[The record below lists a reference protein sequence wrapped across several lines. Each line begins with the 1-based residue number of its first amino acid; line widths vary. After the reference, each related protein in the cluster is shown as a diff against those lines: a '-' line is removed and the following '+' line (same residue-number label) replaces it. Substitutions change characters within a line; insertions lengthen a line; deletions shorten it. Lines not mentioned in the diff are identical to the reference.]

1 MAETSL
7 TCSEFTLALSRVNR
21 WGATKVADYVARHGY
36 DLEECLNFLELELG
50 PHDFAMFNSN
60 VEAARKDIQD
70 NEAKHIHFI
79 TLFDEKFPKKLCES
93 KDPVVFLYY
102 VGDIKLLNTK
112 SIAIIGTREPEESFA
127 SKGRKAALFYAEK
140 GLTIVSGLALG
151 CDTIAHRAALDA
163 NGKTVAI
170 LPSALDKVI
179 PPQNRDLAREIVNNN
194 GLVISEYS
202 VNSTMNKFNYAQRDR
217 IQSLL
222 TSAALVIQS
231 TNDGGTM
238 IAVRKSLKDGKP
250 VFAIKGNNLTLISNY
265 LDIDDQQQLNDIYR
279 LII

>member
-1 MAETSL
+1 MAEISL

-36 DLEECLNFLELELG
+36 DLEECMNFLELELE
-50 PHDFAMFNSN
+50 PRDLTMFNSN

-79 TLFDEKFPKKLCES
+79 SLFDERFPKRLCEG

-102 VGDIKLLNTK
+102 VGDIELLSSK

-127 SKGRKAALFYAEK
+127 LKGRKAALFYAKK
-140 GLTIVSGLALG
+140 GLTVVSGLALG
-151 CDTIAHRAALDA
+151 CDTIAHRATLDA
-163 NGKTVAI
+163 NGKTIAI
-170 LPSALDKVI
+170 LPSALDKVL
-179 PPQNRDLAREIVNNN
+179 PPQNRGLAREIVNNG

-222 TSAALVIQS
+222 TDVALVIQS
-231 TNDGGTM
+231 DDDGGTM
-238 IAVRKSLKDGKP
+238 IAVRKSLKDGKR
-250 VFAIKGNNLTLISNY
+250 VYAIKGNRLTLIDNY
-265 LDIDDQQQLNDIYR
+265 IDVDSEEDLNK
-279 LII
+279 LL

>member
-1 MAETSL
+1 MAEISL

-36 DLEECLNFLELELG
+36 DLEECMNFLELELE
-50 PHDFAMFNSN
+50 PRDLTMFNSN

-79 TLFDEKFPKKLCES
+79 SLFDERFPKRLCEG

-102 VGDIKLLNTK
+102 VGDIELLSSK

-127 SKGRKAALFYAEK
+127 LKGRKAALFYAEK
-140 GLTIVSGLALG
+140 GLTVVSGLALG
-151 CDTIAHRAALDA
+151 CDTIAHRATLDA
-163 NGKTVAI
+163 NGKTIAI
-170 LPSALDKVI
+170 LPSALDKVL
-179 PPQNRDLAREIVNNN
+179 PPQNRGLAREIVNNG

-222 TSAALVIQS
+222 TDVALVIQS
-231 TNDGGTM
+231 DDDGGTM
-238 IAVRKSLKDGKP
+238 IAVRKSLKDGKR
-250 VFAIKGNNLTLISNY
+250 VYAIKGNRLTLIDNY
-265 LDIDDQQQLNDIYR
+265 IDVDSEEDLNK
-279 LII
+279 LL

>member
-1 MAETSL
+1 MAEISL

-36 DLEECLNFLELELG
+36 DLEECMNFLELELE
-50 PHDFAMFNSN
+50 PRDLIMFNSN

-79 TLFDEKFPKKLCES
+79 SLFDERFPKRLCEG

-102 VGDIKLLNTK
+102 VGDIELLSSK

-127 SKGRKAALFYAEK
+127 LKGRKAALFYAEK
-140 GLTIVSGLALG
+140 GLTVVSGLALG
-151 CDTIAHRAALDA
+151 CDTIAHRATLDA
-163 NGKTVAI
+163 NGKTIAI
-170 LPSALDKVI
+170 LPSALDKVL
-179 PPQNRDLAREIVNNN
+179 PPQNRGLAREIVNNG

-222 TSAALVIQS
+222 TDVALVIQS
-231 TNDGGTM
+231 DDDGGTM
-238 IAVRKSLKDGKP
+238 IAVRKSLKDGKR
-250 VFAIKGNNLTLISNY
+250 VYAIKGNRLTLIDNY
-265 LDIDDQQQLNDIYR
+265 IDVDSEEDLNK
-279 LII
+279 LL

>member
-1 MAETSL
+1 MAEISL

-36 DLEECLNFLELELG
+36 DLEECMNFLELELE
-50 PHDFAMFNSN
+50 PRDLTMFNSN

-79 TLFDEKFPKKLCES
+79 SLFDERFPKRLCEG

-102 VGDIKLLNTK
+102 VGNIELLSSK

-127 SKGRKAALFYAEK
+127 LKGRKAALFYAKK
-140 GLTIVSGLALG
+140 GLTVVSGLALG
-151 CDTIAHRAALDA
+151 CDTIAHRATLDA
-163 NGKTVAI
+163 NGKTIAI
-170 LPSALDKVI
+170 LPSALDKVL
-179 PPQNRDLAREIVNNN
+179 PPQNRGLAREIVNNG

-222 TSAALVIQS
+222 TDVALVIQS
-231 TNDGGTM
+231 DDDGGTM
-238 IAVRKSLKDGKP
+238 IAVRKSLKDGKR
-250 VFAIKGNNLTLISNY
+250 VYAIKGNRLTLIDNY
-265 LDIDDQQQLNDIYR
+265 IDVDSEEDLNK
-279 LII
+279 LL

>member
-36 DLEECLNFLELELG
+36 DLEECMNFLELELE
-50 PHDFAMFNSN
+50 PRDLTMFNSN

-79 TLFDEKFPKKLCES
+79 SLFDERFPKRLCEG

-102 VGDIKLLNTK
+102 VGDIELLSSK

-127 SKGRKAALFYAEK
+127 LKGRKAALFYAEK
-140 GLTIVSGLALG
+140 GLTVVSGLALG
-151 CDTIAHRAALDA
+151 CDTIAHRATLDA
-163 NGKTVAI
+163 NGKTIAI
-170 LPSALDKVI
+170 LPSALDKVL
-179 PPQNRDLAREIVNNN
+179 PPQNRGLAREIVNNG

-222 TSAALVIQS
+222 TDVALVIQS
-231 TNDGGTM
+231 DDDGGTM
-238 IAVRKSLKDGKP
+238 IAVRKSLKDGKR
-250 VFAIKGNNLTLISNY
+250 VYAIKGNRLTLIDNY
-265 LDIDDQQQLNDIYR
+265 IDVDSEEDLNK
-279 LII
+279 LL

>member
-1 MAETSL
+1 MAEISL

-36 DLEECLNFLELELG
+36 DLEECMNFLELELE
-50 PHDFAMFNSN
+50 PRDLTMFNSN
-60 VEAARKDIQD
+60 VETARKDIQD

-79 TLFDEKFPKKLCES
+79 SLFDERFPKRLCEG

-102 VGDIKLLNTK
+102 VGDIELLSSK

-127 SKGRKAALFYAEK
+127 LKGRKAALFYAEK
-140 GLTIVSGLALG
+140 GLTVVSGLALG
-151 CDTIAHRAALDA
+151 CDTIAHRATLDA
-163 NGKTVAI
+163 NGKTIAI
-170 LPSALDKVI
+170 LPSALDKVL
-179 PPQNRDLAREIVNNN
+179 PPQNRGLAREIVNNG

-222 TSAALVIQS
+222 TDVALVIQS
-231 TNDGGTM
+231 DDDGGTM
-238 IAVRKSLKDGKP
+238 IAVRKSLKDGKR
-250 VFAIKGNNLTLISNY
+250 VYAIKGNRLTLIDNY
-265 LDIDDQQQLNDIYR
+265 IDVDSEEDLNK
-279 LII
+279 LL